1 MPQVILTDE
10 DNVYISDILHI
21 EVKNNFSYL
30 DDENN
35 SINIRIYGDGLV
47 INKKAKDYELELNLR
62 TNSYI
67 KITNCEGIMKFDNKV
82 VDFIVNNDNIYV
94 RYLVEGQEK
103 KLEIKY

>member
-10 DNVYISDILHI
+10 NNVYISDILHI
-21 EVKNNFSYL
+21 EDKNNFSYL

-47 INKKAKDYELELNLR
+47 LNKKAKDYELELNLR